1 MKDLI
6 IIGAG
11 PGGYELA
18 LEASKLGLSVTLI
31 EKEKLGGTCLNCGCI
46 PTKSYYQNAKILREL
61 KKSETF
67 GISGEFTFDFSK
79 VKSRKDKVVETLNQ
93 GIKFSFDKTNV
104 EIVKGSASFVDK
116 NTVVVDDKTYSAEN
130 IVIATGSSP
139 IRNLFK
145 GSNLNGVLTSE
156 ELLDIETLPKDLVI
170 IGGGVIGIEMAT
182 IFNSFGVKVDV
193 IEMCD
198 RILPLIDSDISKR
211 LQSYLKA
218 KGIGI
223 HTKSSLQTIEESDGK
238 LKATFIEK
246 GKESSLLCDNVLI
259 SVVISANLEGLNL
272 DKVNVEYTK
281 KGILVN
287 ENYQTNIPNIY
298 AIGDVTGKMMLAH
311 SATYSGY
318 RVLNHILGKDDNINF
333 SLVPSCVFTFPE
345 VASIGLTKED
355 LEKEEV
361 TAKTVKVLYRN
372 VGKAV
377 AMNEE
382 EGFLKLIIRDNKI
395 IGAHI
400 LGYDASTLIHE
411 FVPLMNED
419 ISIERVR
426 NYIHAHPTLSE
437 ILSIALRETE

>member
-6 IIGAG
+6 VIGAG

-18 LEASKLGLSVTLI
+18 LEASRLGLSVILI
-31 EKEKLGGTCLNCGCI
+31 EKEKLGGTCLNHGCI
-46 PTKSYYQNAKILREL
+46 PTKSYYQNALVL
-61 KKSETF
+61 KDLKEKEVY
-67 GISGEFTFDFSK
+67 GISGDFTFDFKK
-79 VKSRKDKVVETLNQ
+79 VKERKDNVVETLCK
-93 GIKFSFDKTNV
+93 GIEFSFSKSSV
-104 EIVKGSASFVDK
+104 ELVYGKASFVDK
-116 NTVVVDDKTYSAEN
+116 NTVLVNDITYTAKN

-139 IRNLFK
+139 IRNLFE
-145 GSNLNGVLTSE
+145 GSNLEGVLTSE
-156 ELLDIETLPKDLVI
+156 ELLDLEVLPKELVI

-182 IFNSFGVKVDV
+182 IFNTFGVKVEI

-218 KGIGI
+218 LGIGI
-223 HTKSSLQTIEESDGK
+223 HTKSSLQKIEKSEGK
-238 LKATFIEK
+238 LKAIFTEK
-246 GKESSLLCDNVLI
+246 GKELSLLCDNVLV
-259 SVVISANLEGLNL
+259 SVGRCANVNSLDLE
-272 DKVNVEYTK
+272 KVNIEYTK

-318 RVLNHILGKDDNINF
+318 RVLNHILGKKDNINF
-333 SLVPSCVFTFPE
+333 NLVPSCVFTFPE

-355 LEKEEV
+355 LEREELE
-361 TAKTVKVLYRN
+361 AKTIKVLYRS

-377 AMNEE
+377 AMNHED
-382 EGFLKLIIRDNKI
+382 GFLKLIIRENKI

-411 FVPLMNED
+411 LVPLMNED
-419 ISIERVR
+419 ISIERIKD
-426 NYIHAHPTLSE
+426 YIHAHPTLSE
-437 ILSIALRETE
+437 ILSIALKEL

>member
-18 LEASKLGLSVTLI
+18 LEASRLGLSVILI
-31 EKEKLGGTCLNCGCI
+31 EKEKLGGTCLNHGCI
-46 PTKSYYQNAKILREL
+46 PTKSYYQNALVL
-61 KKSETF
+61 KDLKEKEVY
-67 GISGEFTFDFSK
+67 GISGDFTFDFKK
-79 VKSRKDKVVETLNQ
+79 VKERKDNVVETLCK
-93 GIKFSFDKTNV
+93 GIEFSFSKSSV
-104 EIVKGSASFVDK
+104 ELVYGKASFVDK
-116 NTVVVDDKTYSAEN
+116 NTVLVNDITYNAKN

-139 IRNLFK
+139 IRNLFE
-145 GSNLNGVLTSE
+145 GSNLEGVLTSE
-156 ELLDIETLPKDLVI
+156 ELLDLEVLPKELVI

-182 IFNSFGVKVDV
+182 IFNTFRVKVEI

-218 KGIGI
+218 LGIGI
-223 HTKSSLQTIEESDGK
+223 HTKSSLQKIEKSEGK
-238 LKATFIEK
+238 LKAIFTEK
-246 GKESSLLCDNVLI
+246 GKELSLLCDNVLV
-259 SVVISANLEGLNL
+259 SVGRCANVNSLDLE
-272 DKVNVEYTK
+272 KVNIEYTK

-318 RVLNHILGKDDNINF
+318 RVLNHILGKKDNINF
-333 SLVPSCVFTFPE
+333 NLVPSCVFTFPE

-355 LEKEEV
+355 LEKEELE
-361 TAKTVKVLYRN
+361 AKTIKVLYRS

-377 AMNEE
+377 AMNHED
-382 EGFLKLIIRDNKI
+382 GFLKLIIRENKI

-411 FVPLMNED
+411 LVPLMNED
-419 ISIERVR
+419 ISIERIKD
-426 NYIHAHPTLSE
+426 YIHAHPTLSE
-437 ILSIALRETE
+437 ILSIALKEL

>member
-18 LEASKLGLSVTLI
+18 LEASRLGLSVILI
-31 EKEKLGGTCLNCGCI
+31 EKEKLGGTCLNHGCI
-46 PTKSYYQNAKILREL
+46 PTKSYYQNALVL
-61 KKSETF
+61 KDLKEKEVY
-67 GISGEFTFDFSK
+67 GISGDFTFDFKK
-79 VKSRKDKVVETLNQ
+79 VKERKDNVVETLCK
-93 GIKFSFDKTNV
+93 GIEFSFSKSSV
-104 EIVKGSASFVDK
+104 ELVYGKASFVDK
-116 NTVVVDDKTYSAEN
+116 NTVLVNDITYTAKN

-139 IRNLFK
+139 IRNLFE
-145 GSNLNGVLTSE
+145 GSNLEGVLTSE
-156 ELLDIETLPKDLVI
+156 ELLDLEVLPKELVI

-182 IFNSFGVKVDV
+182 IFNTFGVKVEI

-218 KGIGI
+218 LGIGI
-223 HTKSSLQTIEESDGK
+223 HTKSSLQKIEKSEGK
-238 LKATFIEK
+238 LKAIFTEK
-246 GKESSLLCDNVLI
+246 GKELSLLCDNVLV
-259 SVVISANLEGLNL
+259 SVGRCANVNSLDLE
-272 DKVNVEYTK
+272 KVNIEYTK

-318 RVLNHILGKDDNINF
+318 RVLNHILGKKDNINF
-333 SLVPSCVFTFPE
+333 NLVPSCVFTFPE

-355 LEKEEV
+355 LEKEELE
-361 TAKTVKVLYRN
+361 AKTIKVLYRS

-377 AMNEE
+377 AMNHED
-382 EGFLKLIIRDNKI
+382 GFLKLIIRENKI

-411 FVPLMNED
+411 LVPLMNED
-419 ISIERVR
+419 ISIERIKD
-426 NYIHAHPTLSE
+426 YIHAHPTLSE
-437 ILSIALRETE
+437 ILSIALKEL

>member
-18 LEASKLGLSVTLI
+18 LEASRLGLSVILI
-31 EKEKLGGTCLNCGCI
+31 EKDKLGGTCLNHGCI
-46 PTKSYYQNAKILREL
+46 PTKSYYQNALVL
-61 KKSETF
+61 KDLKEKEVY
-67 GISGEFTFDFSK
+67 GISGDFTFDFKK
-79 VKSRKDKVVETLNQ
+79 VKERKDKVVETLCK
-93 GIKFSFDKTNV
+93 GIEFSFSKSSV
-104 EIVKGSASFVDK
+104 ELVYGKASFVDQ
-116 NTVVVDDKTYSAEN
+116 NTVLVNDITYTAKN

-139 IRNLFK
+139 IRNLFE
-145 GSNLNGVLTSE
+145 GSNLEGVLTSE
-156 ELLDIETLPKDLVI
+156 ELLDLETLPKELVI

-182 IFNSFGVKVDV
+182 IFNSFGVKVEV

-218 KGIGI
+218 LGIGI
-223 HTKSSLQTIEESDGK
+223 HTKSSLQKIEKSEGK
-238 LKATFIEK
+238 LKAIFTEK
-246 GKESSLLCDNVLI
+246 GKELSLLCDNVLV
-259 SVVISANLEGLNL
+259 SVGRIANVNGLDLE
-272 DKVNVEYTK
+272 KVNVEFTK

-318 RVLNHILGKDDNINF
+318 RVLNHILGKKDNINF

-355 LEKEEV
+355 IEKEELE
-361 TAKTVKVLYRN
+361 AKIIKVLYRS

-377 AMNEE
+377 AMNHEDR
-382 EGFLKLIIRDNKI
+382 FLKLIISENKI

-411 FVPLMNED
+411 LVPLMNED
-419 ISIERVR
+419 ISIERIKD
-426 NYIHAHPTLSE
+426 YIHAHPTLSE
-437 ILSIALRETE
+437 ILSIALKEL

>member
-18 LEASKLGLSVTLI
+18 LEASRLGLSVILI
-31 EKEKLGGTCLNCGCI
+31 EKDKLGGTCLNHGCI
-46 PTKSYYQNAKILREL
+46 PTKSYYQNALVL
-61 KKSETF
+61 KDLKEKEVY
-67 GISGEFTFDFSK
+67 GISGDFTFDFKK
-79 VKSRKDKVVETLNQ
+79 VKERKDKVVETLCK
-93 GIKFSFDKTNV
+93 GIEFSFSKSSV
-104 EIVKGSASFVDK
+104 ELVYGKASFVDQ
-116 NTVVVDDKTYSAEN
+116 NTVLVNDITYTAKN

-139 IRNLFK
+139 IRNLFE
-145 GSNLNGVLTSE
+145 GSNLEGVLTSE
-156 ELLDIETLPKDLVI
+156 ELLDLETLPKELVI

-182 IFNSFGVKVDV
+182 IFNSFGVKVEV

-218 KGIGI
+218 LGIGI
-223 HTKSSLQTIEESDGK
+223 HTKSSLQKIEKSEGK
-238 LKATFIEK
+238 LKAIFTEK
-246 GKESSLLCDNVLI
+246 GKESSLLCDNVLV
-259 SVVISANLEGLNL
+259 SVGRIANVNGLDLE
-272 DKVNVEYTK
+272 KVNVEFTK

-318 RVLNHILGKDDNINF
+318 RVLNHILGKKDNINF

-355 LEKEEV
+355 IEKEELE
-361 TAKTVKVLYRN
+361 AKIIKVLYRS

-377 AMNEE
+377 AMNHED
-382 EGFLKLIIRDNKI
+382 GFLKLIISENKI

-411 FVPLMNED
+411 LVPLMNED
-419 ISIERVR
+419 ISIERIKD
-426 NYIHAHPTLSE
+426 YIHAHPTLSE
-437 ILSIALRETE
+437 ILSIALKEL

>member
-18 LEASKLGLSVTLI
+18 LEASRLGLSVILI
-31 EKEKLGGTCLNCGCI
+31 EKEKLGGTCLNHGCI
-46 PTKSYYQNAKILREL
+46 PTKSYYQNALVL
-61 KKSETF
+61 KDLKEKEVY
-67 GISGEFTFDFSK
+67 GISGDFTFDFKK
-79 VKSRKDKVVETLNQ
+79 VKERKDNVVETLCK
-93 GIKFSFDKTNV
+93 GIEFSFSKSSV
-104 EIVKGSASFVDK
+104 ELVYGKASFVDK
-116 NTVVVDDKTYSAEN
+116 NTVLVNDITYTAKN

-139 IRNLFK
+139 IRNLFE
-145 GSNLNGVLTSE
+145 GINLEGVLTSE
-156 ELLDIETLPKDLVI
+156 ELLDLEVLPKELVI

-182 IFNSFGVKVDV
+182 IFNTFGVKVEI

-218 KGIGI
+218 LGIGI
-223 HTKSSLQTIEESDGK
+223 HTKSSLQKIEKSEGK
-238 LKATFIEK
+238 LKAIFTEK
-246 GKESSLLCDNVLI
+246 GKELSLLCDNVLV
-259 SVVISANLEGLNL
+259 SVGRCANVNSLDLE
-272 DKVNVEYTK
+272 KVNIEYTK

-318 RVLNHILGKDDNINF
+318 RVLNHILGKKDNINF
-333 SLVPSCVFTFPE
+333 NLVPSCVFTFPE

-355 LEKEEV
+355 LEKEELE
-361 TAKTVKVLYRN
+361 AKTIKVLYRS

-377 AMNEE
+377 AMNHED
-382 EGFLKLIIRDNKI
+382 GFLKLMIRENKI

-411 FVPLMNED
+411 LVPLINED
-419 ISIERVR
+419 ISIERIKD
-426 NYIHAHPTLSE
+426 YIHAHPTLSE
-437 ILSIALRETE
+437 ILSIALKEL

>member
-18 LEASKLGLSVTLI
+18 LEASKMGLAVTLI

-61 KKSETF
+61 KKSELF
-67 GISGEFTFDFSK
+67 GINGDFTFDFSK
-79 VKSRKDKVVETLNQ
+79 VKERKDKVVDTLNQ
-93 GIKFSFDKTNV
+93 GIKFSFEKTNV
-104 EIVKGSASFVDK
+104 EIVNGSASFIDE
-116 NTVVVDDKTYSAEN
+116 NTVLVNEKTYSAKN

-139 IRNLFK
+139 IKNLFE
-145 GSNLNGVLTSE
+145 GSNLKGVLTSE
-156 ELLDIETLPKDLVI
+156 ELLDLETLPKEMVI

-211 LQSYLKA
+211 LQSYLKSE
-218 KGIGI
+218 GIGI
-223 HTKSSLQTIEESDGK
+223 HTKSSLQTIQECDGR
-238 LKATFIEK
+238 LKAIYTEK
-246 GKESSLLCDNVLI
+246 GKETSILCDNVLV
-259 SVVISANLEGLNL
+259 SVGRKANVEGLDL
-272 DKVNVEYTK
+272 DKVNVNYTK

-287 ENYQTNIPNIY
+287 ENFQTNISNIY
-298 AIGDVTGKMMLAH
+298 AIGDVIGKMMLAH

-333 SLVPSCVFTFPE
+333 SLIPSCVFTFPE

-355 LEKEEV
+355 LEREQIE
-361 TAKTVKVLYRN
+361 AKTIKVLYRN

-382 EGFLKLIIRDNKI
+382 EGFLKLIIRNDKI

-411 FVPLMNED
+411 LVLIMNEN

-426 NYIHAHPTLSE
+426 NYIYAHPTLSE
-437 ILSIALRETE
+437 ILSIALREI

>member
-18 LEASKLGLSVTLI
+18 LEASRLGLSVILI
-31 EKEKLGGTCLNCGCI
+31 ERDKLGGTCLNHGCI
-46 PTKSYYQNAKILREL
+46 PTKSYYQNALVL
-61 KKSETF
+61 KDLKEKEVY
-67 GISGEFTFDFSK
+67 GISGDFTFDFKK
-79 VKSRKDKVVETLNQ
+79 VKERKDNVVETLCK
-93 GIKFSFDKTNV
+93 GIEFSFSKSSV
-104 EIVKGSASFVDK
+104 ELVYGKASFVDQ
-116 NTVVVDDKTYSAEN
+116 NTVLVNDITYTAKN

-139 IRNLFK
+139 IRNLFE
-145 GSNLNGVLTSE
+145 GSNLEGVLTSE
-156 ELLDIETLPKDLVI
+156 ELLDLETLPKELVI

-182 IFNSFGVKVDV
+182 IFNSFGVKVEV

-211 LQSYLKA
+211 LQSYLKSL
-218 KGIGI
+218 GIGI
-223 HTKSSLQTIEESDGK
+223 HTKSSLQKIEKSEGK
-238 LKATFIEK
+238 LKAIFTEK
-246 GKESSLLCDNVLI
+246 GKESSLLCENVLV
-259 SVVISANLEGLNL
+259 SVGRIANVNGLDLE
-272 DKVNVEYTK
+272 KVNIEFTK

-318 RVLNHILGKDDNINF
+318 RVLNHILGKKDNINF

-355 LEKEEV
+355 IEKEELE
-361 TAKTVKVLYRN
+361 AKIIKVLYRS

-377 AMNEE
+377 AMNHED
-382 EGFLKLIIRDNKI
+382 GFLKLIISENKI

-411 FVPLMNED
+411 LVPLMNED
-419 ISIERVR
+419 ISIERIKD
-426 NYIHAHPTLSE
+426 YIHAHPTLSE
-437 ILSIALRETE
+437 ILSIALKEL

>member
-18 LEASKLGLSVTLI
+18 LEASRLGLSVILI
-31 EKEKLGGTCLNCGCI
+31 EKEKLGGTCLNHGCI
-46 PTKSYYQNAKILREL
+46 PTKSYYQNALVL
-61 KKSETF
+61 KDLKEKEVY
-67 GISGEFTFDFSK
+67 GISGDFTFDFKK
-79 VKSRKDKVVETLNQ
+79 VKERKDNVVETLCK
-93 GIKFSFDKTNV
+93 GIEFSFSKSSV
-104 EIVKGSASFVDK
+104 ELVYGKASFVDK
-116 NTVVVDDKTYSAEN
+116 NTVLVNDITYAAKN

-139 IRNLFK
+139 IRNLFE
-145 GSNLNGVLTSE
+145 GSNLEGVLTSE
-156 ELLDIETLPKDLVI
+156 ELLDLEVLPKELVI

-182 IFNSFGVKVDV
+182 IFNTFGVKVEI

-218 KGIGI
+218 LGIGI
-223 HTKSSLQTIEESDGK
+223 HTKSSLQKIEKSEGK
-238 LKATFIEK
+238 LKAIFTEK
-246 GKESSLLCDNVLI
+246 GKELSLLCDNVLV
-259 SVVISANLEGLNL
+259 SVGRCANVNSLDLE
-272 DKVNVEYTK
+272 KVNIEYTK

-318 RVLNHILGKDDNINF
+318 RVLNHILGKKDNINF
-333 SLVPSCVFTFPE
+333 NLVPSCVFTFPE

-355 LEKEEV
+355 LEKEELE
-361 TAKTVKVLYRN
+361 AKTIKVLYRS

-377 AMNEE
+377 AMNHED
-382 EGFLKLIIRDNKI
+382 GFLKLIIRENKI

-411 FVPLMNED
+411 LVPLMNED
-419 ISIERVR
+419 ISIERIKD
-426 NYIHAHPTLSE
+426 YIHAHPTLSE
-437 ILSIALRETE
+437 ILSIALKEL

>member
-18 LEASKLGLSVTLI
+18 LEASRLGLSVILI
-31 EKEKLGGTCLNCGCI
+31 EKEKLGGTCLNHGCI
-46 PTKSYYQNAKILREL
+46 PTKSYYQNALVL
-61 KKSETF
+61 KDLKEKEVY
-67 GISGEFTFDFSK
+67 GISGNFTFDFKK
-79 VKSRKDKVVETLNQ
+79 VKERKDNVVETLCK
-93 GIKFSFDKTNV
+93 GIEFSFSKSSV
-104 EIVKGSASFVDK
+104 ELVYGKASFVDK
-116 NTVVVDDKTYSAEN
+116 NTVLVNDITYTAKN

-139 IRNLFK
+139 IRNLFE
-145 GSNLNGVLTSE
+145 GSNLEGVLTSE
-156 ELLDIETLPKDLVI
+156 ELLDLEVLPKELVI

-182 IFNSFGVKVDV
+182 IFNTFGVKVEI

-218 KGIGI
+218 LGIGI
-223 HTKSSLQTIEESDGK
+223 HTKSSLQKIEKSEGK
-238 LKATFIEK
+238 LKAIFTEK
-246 GKESSLLCDNVLI
+246 GKELSLLCDNVLV
-259 SVVISANLEGLNL
+259 SVGRCANVNSLDLE
-272 DKVNVEYTK
+272 KVNIEYTK

-318 RVLNHILGKDDNINF
+318 RVLNHILGKKDNINF
-333 SLVPSCVFTFPE
+333 NLVPSCVFTFPE

-355 LEKEEV
+355 LEKEELE
-361 TAKTVKVLYRN
+361 AKTIKVLYRS

-377 AMNEE
+377 AMNHED
-382 EGFLKLIIRDNKI
+382 GFLKLIIRENKI

-411 FVPLMNED
+411 LVPLMNED
-419 ISIERVR
+419 ISIERIKD
-426 NYIHAHPTLSE
+426 YIHAHPTLSE
-437 ILSIALRETE
+437 ILSIALKEL

>member
-18 LEASKLGLSVTLI
+18 LEASRLGLSVILI
-31 EKEKLGGTCLNCGCI
+31 EKEKLGGTCLNHGCI
-46 PTKSYYQNAKILREL
+46 PTKSYYQNALVL
-61 KKSETF
+61 KDLKAKEVY
-67 GISGEFTFDFSK
+67 GISGDFTFDFKK
-79 VKSRKDKVVETLNQ
+79 VKERKDNVVETLCK
-93 GIKFSFDKTNV
+93 GIEFSFSKSSV
-104 EIVKGSASFVDK
+104 ELVYGKASFIDK
-116 NTVVVDDKTYSAEN
+116 NTVLVNDITYTAKN

-139 IRNLFK
+139 IRNLFE
-145 GSNLNGVLTSE
+145 GSNLEGVLTSE
-156 ELLDIETLPKDLVI
+156 ELLDLEVLPKELVI

-182 IFNSFGVKVDV
+182 IFNTFGVKVEI

-218 KGIGI
+218 LGIGI
-223 HTKSSLQTIEESDGK
+223 HTKSSLQKIEKSEGK
-238 LKATFIEK
+238 LKAIFTEK
-246 GKESSLLCDNVLI
+246 GKEFSLLCDNVLV
-259 SVVISANLEGLNL
+259 SVGRCANVNSLDLE
-272 DKVNVEYTK
+272 KVNIEYTK

-318 RVLNHILGKDDNINF
+318 RVLNHILGKKDNINF
-333 SLVPSCVFTFPE
+333 NLVPSCVFTFPE

-355 LEKEEV
+355 LEKEELE
-361 TAKTVKVLYRN
+361 AKTIKVLYRS

-377 AMNEE
+377 AMNHED
-382 EGFLKLIIRDNKI
+382 GFLKLIMRENKI

-411 FVPLMNED
+411 LVPLMNED
-419 ISIERVR
+419 ISIERIKD
-426 NYIHAHPTLSE
+426 YIHAHPTLSE
-437 ILSIALRETE
+437 ILSIALKEL

>member
-18 LEASKLGLSVTLI
+18 LEASRLGLSVILI
-31 EKEKLGGTCLNCGCI
+31 EKEKLGGTCLNHGCI
-46 PTKSYYQNAKILREL
+46 PTKSYYQNALVL
-61 KKSETF
+61 KDLKEKEVY
-67 GISGEFTFDFSK
+67 GISGDFTFDFKK
-79 VKSRKDKVVETLNQ
+79 VKERKDNVVETLCK
-93 GIKFSFDKTNV
+93 GIEFSFSKSSV
-104 EIVKGSASFVDK
+104 ELVYGKASFVDK
-116 NTVVVDDKTYSAEN
+116 NTVLVNDITYTAKN

-139 IRNLFK
+139 IRNLFE
-145 GSNLNGVLTSE
+145 GSNLEGVLTSE
-156 ELLDIETLPKDLVI
+156 ELLDLEVLPKELVI

-182 IFNSFGVKVDV
+182 IFNTFGVKVEI

-218 KGIGI
+218 LGIGI
-223 HTKSSLQTIEESDGK
+223 HTKSSLQKIEKSEGK
-238 LKATFIEK
+238 LKAIFTEK
-246 GKESSLLCDNVLI
+246 GKELSLLCDNVLV
-259 SVVISANLEGLNL
+259 SVGRCANVNSLDLE
-272 DKVNVEYTK
+272 KVNIEYTK

-318 RVLNHILGKDDNINF
+318 RVLNNILGKKDNINF
-333 SLVPSCVFTFPE
+333 NLVPSCVFTFPE

-355 LEKEEV
+355 LEKEELE
-361 TAKTVKVLYRN
+361 AKTIKVLYRS

-377 AMNEE
+377 AMNHED
-382 EGFLKLIIRDNKI
+382 GFLKLIIRENKI

-411 FVPLMNED
+411 LVPLMNED
-419 ISIERVR
+419 ISIERIKD
-426 NYIHAHPTLSE
+426 YIHAHPTLSE
-437 ILSIALRETE
+437 ILSIALKEL